1 LFVALSKR
9 QKVCEKD
16 EWCIW
21 IVSSVTVV
29 LCGKEII
36 KSCQIISER
45 SGSLEECVQFTELL
59 KTVLASHIGT
69 KQDLEE
75 LQCRPTVWY
84 TDNSFGSCYYPKCR
98 KCLWVYM
105 CHSWLQNA
113 ENAFSR
119 LKNIKMKEHHDSKW
133 IEQSR
138 YNAH

>member
-1 LFVALSKR
+1 MHNS
-9 QKVCEKD
+9 
-16 EWCIW
+16 
-21 IVSSVTVV
+21 
-29 LCGKEII
+29 CGAKIHNR
-36 KSCQIISER
+36 SER

-119 LKNIKMKEHHDSKW
+119 LKNIKTKEHHDSKR